1 MTYLD
6 SEYLAGLSSLTGHAP
21 VFDTGNLPADPFELF
36 AEWFEKAVDA
46 GCEDVRAATVAT
58 VDENG
63 VPDARVMNL
72 MKLDHDGFSFG
83 TGAGS
88 TKVEQMTDS
97 PVAALNFWWQPMN
110 RAVRV
115 RGSARLEAAPSE
127 SFNVWRIEPVRFEYF
142 QAVDARNA
150 TRVEY
155 SYEGSGWRV
164 KVLDA

>member
-1 MTYLD
+1 MSYLD
-6 SEYLAGLSSLTGHAP
+6 SEYLAGLSSLTGNAP
-21 VFDTGNLPADPFELF
+21 TFDTEHLPADPFELF
-36 AEWFEKAVDA
+36 TQWFEAAVDA

-72 MKLDHDGFSFG
+72 MELSASGFSFG
-83 TGAGS
+83 TGAAS
-88 TKVEQMTDS
+88 TKVEQLSDS

-115 RGSARLEAAPSE
+115 RGTARREAAPNE
-127 SFNVWRIEPVRFEYF
+127 HFNIWRIEPVRLEFF
-142 QAVDARNA
+142 QAVDSRNA

-155 SYEGSGWRV
+155 SYEASGWV
-164 KVLDA
+164 AKVLEA